1 MSEDRAREIDEIATM
16 LDSVGSEY
24 LDWKGQLFAIAEKVY
39 EWKTNALASAHAL
52 RCTCLPIGGGDPDP
66 RCVELWAL
74 GGGAGDAE
82 PGPGPLEGFRPN
94 LSQ

>member
-52 RCTCLPIGGGDPDP
+52 RCTCLPGAPDPD
-66 RCVELWAL
+66 CAALWAL

-82 PGPGPLEGFRPN
+82 PEPGPLEGFRPN
-94 LSQ
+94 LSR